1 MDHVDVIRQS
11 RNHEAFALLL
21 RFREVQPVSK
31 ILLLLIT
38 FASPIAA
45 MAQGPGCSEQT
56 IRDAV
61 QNHTYKPSDDE
72 FFWSANYEK
81 PLIGRD
87 EHEKAAK
94 SRKPKRQERIESLQ
108 NTPNGSFFLPFFLK

>member
-11 RNHEAFALLL
+11 RNHEAVALLL

-94 SRKPKRQERIESLQ
+94 K
-108 NTPNGSFFLPFFLK
+108 